1 MLMIVNLVVNHV
13 NGSKFVL
20 DSWFGETK
28 DFGEKSSFPVMT
40 RTMFLLLEDLDSF
53 GTLVTTRDLPQGG
66 KQRWLFK

>member
-1 MLMIVNLVVNHV
+1 MLVTVNLVVSHV
-13 NGSKFVL
+13 NGFKFVL

-28 DFGEKSSFPVMT
+28 DLGEKSSFPVMT

-53 GTLVTTRDLPQGG
+53 GNLVTTRDLPQGV

>member
-1 MLMIVNLVVNHV
+1 MLVTVNLVVDHF

-28 DFGEKSSFPVMT
+28 GLGEKSSFPVRT

-53 GTLVTTRDLPQGG
+53 GNLVTTRDLPQGE
-66 KQRWLFK
+66 KQRWVFK